1 MRILI
6 APFCKYMRNGKDH
19 PKNFP
24 YWHNLVQLLSNAG
37 HELIQI
43 GIEGEEQLVP
53 DFRKGLSFKELKDL
67 IMECDLFISV
77 DTWLQ
82 HAAHHYGKR
91 GIVIFGQSDPAI
103 FGYPENVNLLKD
115 KKYLRKNQFW
125 LWEQAEYNRDAFV
138 TAEEVAKEVDGWK
151 NYGQIH

>member
-1 MRILI
+1 MNILI
-6 APFCKYMRNGKDH
+6 APFCRPMRNGKKN

-24 YWHNLVQLLSNAG
+24 YWQILAVILEGNG
-37 HELIQI
+37 HKLIQV
-43 GIEGEEQLVP
+43 GSEGELQVVS
-53 DFRKGLSFKELKDL
+53 DFRKQLSFRELKNL
-67 IMECDLFISV
+67 ILECDMFISV
-77 DTWLQ
+77 DTWIQ